1 MGKKLTT
8 EEFIKRAREVHGDKY
23 DYSKVIY
30 VNSYAKVCIICP
42 EHGEFWQNPRGH
54 LSGQGCPLCAKESRY
69 LIRQKDKAYFVEKA
83 RKKHGDRYDYSK
95 VVYTKAKNKVLIICP
110 EHGEF
115 WQTASMHLQG
125 NGCPKCGII
134 KYSNL
139 NRKSTEAFIEESK
152 RKWGDKYDYSKVKYE
167 NAHKKVCI
175 ICPKHG
181 EFWQEPDN
189 HLRWGC
195 KSCSESSLETHVK
208 DMLDKHCIH
217 YKKKKKFK
225 WLKNKGNLSLD
236 FYLADINVAVECQ
249 GEQHFETYRFEA
261 DNSRLN
267 KRKTRDE
274 AKKKLCEQN
283 GIKIIYYCES
293 SKYDEFLGEKMVKT
307 IDELY
312 NKIKEYGNYK

>member
-23 DYSKVIY
+23 DYSKVEY
-30 VNSYAKVCIICP
+30 DGSHKKVCIICP
-42 EHGEFWQNPRGH
+42 KHGEFWQDPSSH
-54 LSGQGCPLCAKESRY
+54 LAGFGCAECTGRKISSTENWIKKAKK
-69 LIRQKDKAYFVEKA
+69 I
-83 RKKHGDRYDYSK
+83 HGDKYNYSK
-95 VVYTKAKNKVLIICP
+95 VEYKNNKTKVCIVCP

-115 WQTASMHLQG
+115 WQTPHDHLEG
-125 NGCPKCGII
+125 KGCQKCA
-134 KYSNL
+134 KQYHPT
-139 NRKSTEAFIEESK
+139 TEEWIERAK
-152 RKWGDKYDYSKVKYE
+152 KVHGDKYDYSKVVYE
-167 NAHKKVCI
+167 KAHKKICI

-208 DMLDKHCIH
+208 EMLDKCRIP
-217 YKKKKKFK
+217 YERQKKFK

-236 FYLADINVAVECQ
+236 FYLTDINVAVECQ

-274 AKKKLCEQN
+274 AKKKLCGQN
-283 GIKIIYYCES
+283 GINIIYYCES
-293 SKYDEFLGEKMVKT
+293 NKYDEFLGEKMVKT
-307 IDELY
+307 IEELY
-312 NKIKEYGNYK
+312 NKIKKYYGN